1 MVKNKKLEDYVVYS
15 SQLDEFLKL
24 RNLEANTL
32 EAVVESIGVLIS
44 SPSKSIRDY
53 VRHLVSAIV
62 YNPQRYVN
70 GPKDDERYDALFE
83 AVLEAYPMFQ
93 VDSICEL
100 LNAKYTFESIQE
112 TAPLKISKKLNLKG
126 LKSIETA
133 LQRKVIGQDTAV
145 TDVVNALKL
154 RAAGF
159 SSFTSFFFI
168 GPTGVGKTEL
178 ARSLADTYLK
188 GRKKLLK
195 INCGE
200 YSNPHE
206 YSKLIGSPPG
216 YIGFN
221 EKGILSEKAE
231 ESSEWIILFDEIEK
245 GSSKLHNLLLGFLDD
260 GTMQDNQGREL
271 NFKDSIVIFTSNVG
285 MEAMGRTT
293 LGFDSHDV
301 SYVEAKGEII
311 KSFKGKFPPE
321 FINRIDQIV
330 HFNQLTKPDLAKIAK
345 LNLKGLP
352 VTATKKL
359 IDWIVEGG
367 YSAEYGARNLKRFIR
382 KNVTLK
388 LADVILQGPK
398 YSEYAPK
405 IRDGELNLVGID
417 E

>member
-1 MVKNKKLEDYVVYS
+1 MVKTKKLEDYVVYS

-24 RNLEANTL
+24 RNLEAETL
-32 EAVVESIGVLIS
+32 DAVVDSIGVLIS
-44 SPSKSIRDY
+44 SPNKSIRDY
-53 VRHLVSAIV
+53 VRHLVSTLIYDHGRFV
-62 YNPQRYVN
+62 K
-70 GPKDDERYDALFE
+70 GPEDDERYDALFE

-100 LNAKYTFESIQE
+100 LNAKSTFENMSE
-112 TAPLKISKKLNLKG
+112 PKAPKVSKKLNLKG
-126 LKSIETA
+126 LKTIETA
-133 LQRKVIGQDTAV
+133 LQRRVIGQVPAV
-145 TDVVNALKL
+145 TEVVNALKL

-178 ARSLADTYLK
+178 ARALAGTYLHNP
-188 GRKKLLK
+188 KKLLK

-271 NFKDSIVIFTSNVG
+271 NFKDSIIIFTSNIG

-301 SYVEAKGEII
+301 TYVEAKGDIM

-321 FINRIDQIV
+321 FINRMDQVV

-352 VTATKKL
+352 VKPTKKL
-359 IDWIVEGG
+359 VDWIVEGG
-367 YSAEYGARNLKRFIR
+367 YSPEYGARNLKRFIR
-382 KNVTLK
+382 KHVTLK
-388 LADVILQGPK
+388 LADVILEGPK
-398 YSEYAPK
+398 YSTYAPK
-405 IRDGELNLVGID
+405 ILDGELNLVGID